1 MSQADDI
8 TRSAHAA
15 WELKEFDEAAR
26 LFLIAAQVE
35 ADAAR
40 TRGPWAA
47 PDRSLLHAAR
57 SAFCLWEGGR
67 NAEARPTLETIARLD
82 FKALRLWGDRRDAS
96 HAFTCLLLDAA
107 AAGESARYAELWQE
121 AVDRCRLLELT
132 FPFARP
138 HKRMLIAA
146 CIEMGHKTGVRQ
158 ILEGIDRE
166 ALKDP
171 ELKLAAERAKRFL
184 GGDGGDI

>member
-8 TRSAHAA
+8 ASSAYAA
-15 WELKEFDEAAR
+15 WELQQFDEAAQ
-26 LFLIAAQVE
+26 LFLAAAQAE
-35 ADAAR
+35 ADAAK

-57 SAFCLWEGGR
+57 SAFCLWEGGK
-67 NAEARPTLETIARLD
+67 NEEARPTLETVARLD

-96 HAFTCLLLDAA
+96 HAFTYLLLDAA
-107 AAGESARYAELWQE
+107 AAGEHGRFSQLWQE
-121 AVDRCRLLELT
+121 ATDRCRSLDLT

-138 HKRMLIAA
+138 HKRMLIAG
-146 CIEMGHKTGVRQ
+146 CIEMNYRAGVRQ
-158 ILEGIDRE
+158 IVEGLDRE
-166 ALKDP
+166 SLKDP
-171 ELKLAAERAKRFL
+171 ELKLATERAKRFL